1 MNPAIASMLE
11 RYERHSSD
19 DHVNALREILQE
31 IALCGLWRAKFFEHA
46 AFYGGTALR
55 VLYGLDRFSED
66 MDFSL
71 LTSGDDFDLVPYCGA
86 VEEELGAWG
95 FPATVRVKRKTAR
108 SAVESAFLRA
118 NTRQLLLTIEAGEI
132 ASAIHGRLELK
143 VKLEVDTH
151 PPPGFSTETKF
162 LLQPIPFSVK
172 AYDPPS
178 LFAGKMH
185 AVLCRG
191 WGTRVKGRDW
201 YDLVWYVGRGTALD
215 LAHLEARMR
224 QSGHYVEDAALDERT
239 FRSMLE
245 RRIAS
250 LDVAAAKFD
259 VERFLVDRATVRLW
273 SPEFFRSV
281 AQRISI
287 DESRNHETV
296 HGSQM
301 R

>member
-1 MNPAIASMLE
+1 MNPAITGMLE
-11 RYERHSSD
+11 RYERRSTD

-31 IALCGLWRAKFFEHA
+31 IALCGLWRAKFFQHA

-71 LTSGDDFDLVPYCGA
+71 LRPTEDFELTPYCGA
-86 VEEELGAWG
+86 VEEELHSWG
-95 FPATVRVKRKTAR
+95 FPATVAVKRK
-108 SAVESAFLRA
+108 SATSAIESAFLKG
-118 NTRQLLLTIEAGEI
+118 NTRQLLLTIDSSEV
-132 ASAIHGRLELK
+132 ASAIHGRRQLK
-143 VKLEVDTH
+143 IKFEVDTD
-151 PPPGFSTETKF
+151 PPPGFSTETGF

-201 YDLVWYVGRGTALD
+201 YDLVWYVGRETPLD

-224 QSGHYVEDAALDERT
+224 QSGHYGGHAALDETT
-239 FRSMLE
+239 FRTMLAE
-245 RRIAS
+245 KIGQ
-250 LDVAAAKFD
+250 LDVAAAQTE
-259 VERFLVDRATVRLW
+259 VRPFLRDPAAIKVWSTEFFLTITDRITVRH
-273 SPEFFRSV
+273 SFAHARSDV
-281 AQRISI
+281 LRQ
-287 DESRNHETV
+287 T
-296 HGSQM
+296 
-301 R
+301 